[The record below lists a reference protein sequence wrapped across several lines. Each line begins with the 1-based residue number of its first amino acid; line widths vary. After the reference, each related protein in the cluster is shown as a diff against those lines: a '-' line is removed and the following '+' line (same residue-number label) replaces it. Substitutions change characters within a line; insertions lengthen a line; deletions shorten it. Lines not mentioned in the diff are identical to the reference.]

1 MTVKFPEAVRIICE
15 RCQESKAHCK
25 SCTVTRIVEEY
36 DTEQYTERQI
46 NLIRSMKIWKE
57 NNWHLGMIGGYPFQ
71 VKVTDEDSE
80 WGIDNGRIIKLFITE
95 KPDGENKGDEEIVSY
110 ERGWDKYPENN
121 AEHEELIDAL
131 VEFFQNRMDDDLPDR
146 R

>member
-1 MTVKFPEAVRIICE
+1 MKFPEAVRIICE
-15 RCQESKAHCK
+15 RCQESKASCK
-25 SCTVTRIVEEY
+25 SCIVTRIVEEY

-46 NLIRSMKIWKE
+46 KLIRSMTIRRYE
-57 NNWHLGMIGGYPFQ
+57 NWLLGTIGEGFSFQ

-80 WGIDNGRIIKLFITE
+80 WGIDKGRIIKLFITE

-131 VEFFQNRMDDDLPDR
+131 VEFFQNRMDDDLPNGR
-146 R
+146 